1 MAITGDT
8 KENYKLLQLSTG
20 ERFNH
25 MADRL
30 TTPEVFAGLDE
41 NGRAAND
48 ELADWLRR
56 QTDDEEAV
64 TRHTEPDDATVA
76 AQKRQDEAK
85 AQQDAERTQAP
96 VNRQSPSGR
105 KANG

>member
-8 KENYKLLQLSTG
+8 MENYKQLQLSTG
-20 ERFNH
+20 ERFDH

-30 TTPEVFAGLDE
+30 TTPEVLEGLDE
-41 NGRAAND
+41 NGRAGNE
-48 ELADWLRR
+48 ELARWLRK

-64 TRHTEPDDATVA
+64 TRHTNPDDATVA

-85 AQQDAERTQAP
+85 AEQDKNRPPAERQTPQGR
-96 VNRQSPSGR
+96 RQ
-105 KANG
+105 NG